1 MRLELFS
8 KIISGIFLAVIC
20 GLFYT
25 QVIRGAFYYDLSQK
39 NRIRLIPQDGVRGN
53 ILDRNGKVLADS
65 RLSFAVSVIPQ
76 ELENKDEAFGLLAGM
91 LRIEKSSLTK
101 AYKNGYAAPFA
112 PVLLKDNITKN
123 EALLLEENKYRLGGI
138 IVQVKAQ
145 RRYPYGQEFSHLIG
159 YLREVDKSRITQ
171 LKEYGYSLKDVMGY
185 DGVEE
190 ALDRYLRAEKGGM
203 QIEVNNKAQM
213 VRLLGLRLPHKGS
226 DVTLT
231 INADMQ
237 RIAYSALAQT
247 RGCIIVIDP
256 YSGAILTMVSSPG
269 YDPNVFSKNE
279 RNEIKRLLNNSGSPM
294 LNRVISA
301 VYPPAS
307 LFKLITA
314 TAALE
319 NRKIS
324 ASTTFFCD
332 GKMRVG
338 NRDFKCWDKHGMV
351 DFNKAVMYSCDIF
364 FYQAGLLSGP
374 QILSD
379 YAFRF
384 GLGKTTGIDIE
395 GEASGFVPTVNWKLW
410 RRQESWFKGD
420 TANFSI
426 GQGDLLVTPLQM
438 ARLISVFANGGYLVK
453 PYLVEASAGNLSLG
467 NRVGKK
473 IGIKNEN
480 LQILKQA
487 LSSTVSGLEGT
498 AHILDIPGLRVA
510 GKTGTAQV
518 SRGLSHAWFIGFA
531 PLDKPKVAFCVFIEH
546 GGSSAVACAVARAML
561 ERLLQEN
568 II

>member
-8 KIISGIFLAVIC
+8 KIICGIFLAVIC

-25 QVIRGAFYYDLSQK
+25 QIIRGAFYYELSQK

-76 ELENKDEAFGLLAGM
+76 EVENKDEAFGLLAGM
-91 LRIEKSSLTK
+91 LRIEKSSLMK

-123 EALLLEENKYRLGGI
+123 EALFLEENKYRLGGI

-145 RRYPYGQEFSHLIG
+145 RRYPYGQEFSHSIG
-159 YLREVDKSRITQ
+159 YLREVDKSRITR

-190 ALDRYLRAEKGGM
+190 AFDRYLRAEKGGM
-203 QIEVNNKAQM
+203 QIEVNNKGQM

-269 YDPNVFSKNE
+269 YDPNVFAKNE
-279 RNEIKRLLNNSGSPM
+279 KNEIKQLFNNSGSPM
-294 LNRVISA
+294 FNRVISA

-332 GKMRVG
+332 GKMTIG
-338 NRDFKCWDKHGMV
+338 NREFKCWDKHGRV

-364 FYQAGLLSGP
+364 FYQAGLLLGP

-384 GLGKTTGIDIE
+384 GLGRASGIDIE

-420 TANFSI
+420 TANFAI

-438 ARLISVFANGGYLVK
+438 VRLISIFANGGYLIK
-453 PYLVEASAGNLSLG
+453 PYLVESAAGNVSLD
-467 NRVGKK
+467 NRAGKK
-473 IGIKNEN
+473 IGIKNEH

-498 AHILDIPGLRVA
+498 AHILDMPGLRVA

-518 SRGLSHAWFIGFA
+518 SRGLSHGWFIGFA
-531 PLDKPKVAFCVFIEH
+531 PVNKPKIAFCVFIEH
-546 GGSSAVACAVARAML
+546 GGSSVVACTVARAML